1 MIFRSAIVS
10 HLLKIMNSRKTS
22 LVLMAV
28 LISCSAAIAQRKA
41 SHPSEQTHFSAED
54 SGVHNPVPLPDDV
67 LAILKEDEGV
77 RNMLESDNIPA
88 DKIPL
93 SWFAASVIHLHA
105 PEEKDMVVEAQD
117 ELRGANTNRFWI
129 FRPTARGYELILD
142 TMGHDL
148 LVKKKRS
155 KGYRDIELLAV
166 IALKPVSVLYRFD
179 GKQYTD

>member
-1 MIFRSAIVS
+1 MHIKRTASA
-10 HLLKIMNSRKTS
+10 LLIA
-22 LVLMAV
+22 LVLCNAR
-28 LISCSAAIAQRKA
+28 IGEGKGKGA
-41 SHPSEQTHFSAED
+41 HPAEQTQFSAEEA
-54 SGVHNPVPLPDDV
+54 GVHNPVPLPDDV

-93 SWFAASVIHLHA
+93 SWFSASVVHLRA
-105 PEEKDMVVEAQD
+105 PEEKDLVVEAQD

-148 LVKKKRS
+148 VVKKKRS

-166 IALKPVSVLYRFD
+166 IALKPVSVLYHFD